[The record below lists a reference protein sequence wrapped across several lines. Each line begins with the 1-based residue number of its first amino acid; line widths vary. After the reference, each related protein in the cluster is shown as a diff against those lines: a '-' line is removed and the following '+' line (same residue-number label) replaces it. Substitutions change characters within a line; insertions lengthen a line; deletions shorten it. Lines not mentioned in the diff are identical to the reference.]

1 MSSFLDK
8 KGFLYAVPLCEWG
21 KVVSVSDEEP
31 YSTIFA
37 SLKHPIRRRILRM
50 LSKKP
55 MSFSEMLGVLGVSSS
70 FLTYHL
76 ENLGELVSKIDD
88 GKYRL
93 SSFGEAAM
101 ATMTKVED
109 IPTTVPQQSPETK
122 PKRVVGRSVAIA
134 LGMICILLIAG
145 LGGAIAYYTM
155 TINQLNATIA
165 PKLIGINLI
174 ATDDNPNYTI
184 FSMPFNITSTPFYYS
199 IHELN
204 GTITTELNGTITST
218 PFNYSIFFI
227 PFEPNGTITELNG
240 TITTELNGTITS
252 TPFNYSIF
260 FPFEPNGTMTIF
272 YDTPSSCLLVS
283 GYVHNVGIST
293 AYNCKIHVVAYQS
306 GRVLAINTDIALGTI
321 SGQSQISVNASI
333 TYDGSPLI
341 DWTLTPQ
348 WTTSP

>member
-1 MSSFLDK
+1 M
-8 KGFLYAVPLCEWG
+8 G
-21 KVVSVSDEEP
+21 
-31 YSTIFA
+31 
-37 SLKHPIRRRILRM
+37 
-50 LSKKP
+50 
-55 MSFSEMLGVLGVSSS
+55 FSEMLGVLGVSSS

-199 IHELN
+199 ITELN

-227 PFEPNGTITELNG
+227 PFEPNGT
-240 TITTELNGTITS
+240 
-252 TPFNYSIF
+252 
-260 FPFEPNGTMTIF
+260 MTIF
-272 YDTPSSCLLVS
+272 YDTPPSCLLVS

-348 WTTSP
+348 WTASP